1 MSGPTPSMS
10 DEVTPTVAPDGGP
23 IAPDGGA
30 IDTDDTPATSAFIR
44 RRFFRNSGSPRSF
57 RLWVG
62 VVIAVAL
69 VGTTAIAMIV
79 FDITPVEADSSRRLR
94 AVGEE
99 GSLLGTDQLGR
110 DLFQWTI
117 AGFAWSGAV
126 AAVAATIVT
135 MIGLV
140 VGVIAGSSKGFMQSA
155 AARLIDT
162 TLSLPYLVIAV
173 AIMAAIGR
181 GFWPLAITLGS
192 VSWPIFARVIYAETR
207 GLMQR
212 EYVKAARLLGV
223 SRFRSL
229 VTHVLPGL
237 RNTIMVMW
245 AFMFADLLVAES
257 GLSFLGIGAP
267 LGTPS
272 LGNILADG
280 RLYLLVAPRMV
291 IVPAAAIVLSVTAAN
306 MIGDGVAA
314 RHRQRTT
321 VVQG

>member
-1 MSGPTPSMS
+1 M
-10 DEVTPTVAPDGGP
+10 
-23 IAPDGGA
+23 
-30 IDTDDTPATSAFIR
+30 
-44 RRFFRNSGSPRSF
+44 
-57 RLWVG
+57 
-62 VVIAVAL
+62 VVWN
-69 VGTTAIAMIV
+69 
-79 FDITPVEADSSRRLR
+79 ITPVEVDPSRRLR

-110 DLFQWTI
+110 DLFHWTI
-117 AGFAWSGAV
+117 AGFAWSGSV
-126 AAVAATIVT
+126 AAVAATLVT

-140 VGVIAGSSKGFMQSA
+140 IGLTAGSSRGALQA
-155 AARLIDT
+155 VAARLIDT

-173 AIMAAIGR
+173 AIMAAVGR

-192 VSWPIFARVIYAETR
+192 VSWPIFARVVYAETR

-223 SRFRSL
+223 SRLRTL
-229 VTHVLPGL
+229 LTHVLPGL

-291 IVPAAAIVLSVTAAN
+291 IVPAAAIVLAVTAAN
-306 MIGDGVAA
+306 MIGDGVAVH
-314 RHRQRTT
+314 HRQRATA
-321 VVQG
+321 VNE